1 MHRKRLEILRHNTRD
16 LLFHMGTLV
25 YRPPLSAFFAIKIQ
39 LKQKNINRAIDS
51 IPIWPKPFFS
61 EKHDED
67 ILQGIVAGDV
77 RFYPL
82 LDLRGRF
89 GKA

>member
-1 MHRKRLEILRHNTRD
+1 MSQPIVSEARVFNKPQFYYQNTAK
-16 LLFHMGTLV
+16 V
-25 YRPPLSAFFAIKIQ
+25 ELSAFFAIKIQ